1 MVYTRR
7 QPAVLI
13 MGIGLLALAY
23 CTEAGLLDGVLK
35 YLNTARSK
43 PAMTTLPYVFG
54 TIGVVIGLWQL
65 IGLHR
70 QGAIDYLSSALGGAL
85 FILVIAMLVRWFADP
100 LVAVWS
106 QAAGPVFGGLY
117 VHDVFGLNY
126 IVLGI
131 VAGIVLVNLVGIPSW
146 AQNGVRLSRLG
157 LKTGVILLGTLY
169 FLQEILHLGTA
180 SFTLIGIFVLGSV
193 ALVLWIG
200 RLMHVPNSMG
210 GVLSAGV
217 GVCGV
222 SAAVAT
228 APVVQ
233 AKSAEIAYTIGTV
246 LLWGVG
252 CMFVFPTVGKLLHMS
267 PEAFGAWAG
276 TGILNSAQVAGAAL
290 AFQPDGI
297 ETLKVAEIFNIT
309 RILFLPLIVVWLAV
323 WYVRS
328 ETALNATPQAQSVGA
343 MAVQPMRADVGRV
356 IIDKFPLFVL
366 GFLFMFLLNLTGVFL
381 PKGMSADD
389 LWKGQYFDN
398 NLKADRLLK
407 DKDLETLKAVSSKVT
422 RPDHKAALDRLIA
435 NRKVMSMSDYHALDG
450 LGASGVL
457 SKDAKASV
465 TGARRAVMHTPNII
479 GWFRDWIVWL
489 FAFGLTGLGM
499 QITIAAL
506 RQAGGQPL
514 VIGGIVGTIKAVG
527 SLVVIMLFASLLGLS
542 TL

>member
-13 MGIGLLALAY
+13 MGVALLALAY

-35 YLNTARSK
+35 YLGTGRSK
-43 PAMTTLPYVFG
+43 AAMTTLPYIFG
-54 TIGVVIGLWQL
+54 AIGVVVGLWHL
-65 IGLHR
+65 IGAHR
-70 QGAIDYLSSALGGAL
+70 AGGLDYVSSALGGAL
-85 FILVIAMLVRWFADP
+85 FILVIAFAVRWFADP

-106 QAAGPVFGGLY
+106 QAIGPVFGGKY
-117 VHDVFGLNY
+117 IHDVFGLNY

-131 VAGIVLVNLVGIPSW
+131 VAGIFLINVTGIPSW

-169 FLQEILHLGTA
+169 FLQEILHLGVA

-193 ALVLWIG
+193 ALVLWMG
-200 RLMHVPNSMG
+200 RLMNLPNSMG

-233 AKSAEIAYTIGTV
+233 AKSAEIAYTIGTI

-252 CMFVFPTVGKLLHMS
+252 CMFVFPTVGKLLHLS

-309 RILFLPLIVVWLAV
+309 RILFLPLIVVWLAI
-323 WYVRS
+323 WYVRR
-328 ETALNATPQAQSVGA
+328 ETEVTGAAHAQSVGA
-343 MAVQPMRADVGRV
+343 MAVEAPRVDVGR
-356 IIDKFPLFVL
+356 ILLDKFPLFVL
-366 GFLFMFLLNLTGVFL
+366 GFIAMFMVNLTGVFL
-381 PKGMSADD
+381 PKDVNADD

-398 NLKADRLLK
+398 KLRTERLLK
-407 DKDLETLKAVSSKVT
+407 DKDVEVLRAASGKVT
-422 RPDHKAALDRLIA
+422 RADHKAALDRLA
-435 NRKVMSMSDYHALDG
+435 TNKKVMSVSDYHALEG

-457 SKDAKASV
+457 ARDATSV
-465 TGARRAVMHTPNII
+465 VSSARRAVMHTPRII
-479 GWFRDWIVWL
+479 EWFRDWIVWL

-499 QITIAAL
+499 QITMASL
-506 RQAGGQPL
+506 KQAGGQPL
-514 VIGGIVGTIKAVG
+514 IIGGIVGTIKAVG
-527 SLVVIMLFASLLGLS
+527 SLIVIMLFAGLLGLS

>member
-13 MGIGLLALAY
+13 IGIALLALAY
-23 CTEAGLLDGVLK
+23 CTETGLLDGVLK
-35 YLNTARSK
+35 YLGTGRSK
-43 PAMTTLPYVFG
+43 AAMTSLPYIFG
-54 TIGVVIGLWQL
+54 TIAVVVGLWHL
-65 IGLHR
+65 IGVHR
-70 QGAIDYLSSALGGAL
+70 AGTLDYVSSALGGAL
-85 FILVIAMLVRWFADP
+85 FILVIAFAVRWFADP

-106 QAAGPVFGGLY
+106 RAAGPVFGGKY
-117 VHDVFGLNY
+117 IHDVFGLNY

-131 VAGIVLVNLVGIPSW
+131 VAGIFLINVTGIPSW

-169 FLQEILHLGTA
+169 FLQEILHLGVA

-200 RLMHVPNSMG
+200 RMMSLPNSMS
-210 GVLSAGV
+210 GVLSSGV

-233 AKSAEIAYTIGTV
+233 AKSAEIAYTIGTI

-323 WYVRS
+323 WYVRR
-328 ETALNATPQAQSVGA
+328 ETTVMGAAHAQSVGA
-343 MAVQPMRADVGRV
+343 MAVEAPRVDVGR
-356 IIDKFPLFVL
+356 ILLDKFPLFVL
-366 GFLFMFLLNLTGVFL
+366 GFIAMFMVNLTGVFL
-381 PKGMSADD
+381 PKGVSADD

-398 NLKADRLLK
+398 KLRAERLLK
-407 DKDLETLKAVSSKVT
+407 DKDVDILKAASGKVT
-422 RPDHKAALDRLIA
+422 RADHKAALDRLAA
-435 NRKVMSMSDYHALDG
+435 NKKVMSVSDYHALEG

-457 SKDAKASV
+457 SRDAKSV
-465 TGARRAVMHTPNII
+465 VSTARRAVMHTPAII

-499 QITIAAL
+499 QITMASL
-506 RQAGGQPL
+506 KQAGGAPL
-514 VIGGIVGTIKAVG
+514 IIGGIVGTIKAVG
-527 SLVVIMLFASLLGLS
+527 SLIVIMLFAGLLGLS